1 MHRIL
6 TVIPPPAD
14 WEETRIRRKAFEI
27 ASMARTA
34 GVQTIS
40 LPEIVEETTRGERV
54 VPFRE
59 KVDNVDFALLLREYL
74 PEARYLINKVT
85 VLLPPE
91 AFCQWAVTTARHF
104 PHLVLVGG
112 ESSKIGY
119 PGPSPV
125 EAIRLLPPGV
135 QAFGITILHRKEE
148 PRRLLAKTRA
158 GMQGFLSQIVF
169 DLTHFERV
177 LETYLALAEREGLS
191 PARIY
196 VSVAPVSRPKDL
208 DFLEWLG
215 VLIPDALRERFLRHP
230 DAMERISIEVIES
243 LVEGLKPYASHV
255 GINMEHVMYNNLALA
270 AYTLHRIQEVIGWT
284 SSSVSPD
291 STPGAKP

>member
-1 MHRIL
+1 LHRIL
-6 TVIPPPAD
+6 TVIPPQAD

-40 LPEIVEETTRGERV
+40 LPEIVEESTRGERV
-54 VPFRE
+54 VPYRE

-91 AFCQWAVTTARHF
+91 AFREWALSAARHF
-104 PHLVLVGG
+104 SHLVLVGG
-112 ESSKIGY
+112 ESSKIRY
-119 PGPSPV
+119 PGPSPL
-125 EAIRLLPPGV
+125 EAIHLLPPGV
-135 QAFGITILHRKEE
+135 QAFGITIFHRKEE
-148 PRRLLAKTRA
+148 PRRLLEKTRA

-169 DLTHFERV
+169 DLMHFVPV
-177 LETYLALAEREGLS
+177 LETYLTLAEKEGLS

-208 DFLEWLG
+208 EFLEWLG
-215 VLIPDALRERFLRHP
+215 VLIPETLRERFLRHP
-230 DAMERISIEVIES
+230 DAMERISIEVIEG
-243 LVEGLKPYASHV
+243 LVEDLKPYAPYV

-270 AYTLHRIQEVIGWT
+270 AYTLHRIQEVIRWT
-284 SSSVSPD
+284 SSSVSPG
-291 STPGAKP
+291 SIPGANP

>member
-6 TVIPPPAD
+6 TVIPPPVD
-14 WEETRIRRKAFEI
+14 WEETRVRRKAFEI

-34 GVQTIS
+34 GVRTIS

-54 VPFRE
+54 VPFRQ

-74 PEARYLINKVT
+74 PEARFLINKVT
-85 VLLPPE
+85 VLLPSE
-91 AFCQWAVTTARHF
+91 AFRRWAASTARHF
-104 PHLVLVGG
+104 SHVVLVGG
-112 ESSKIGY
+112 ESSKIRY
-119 PGPSPV
+119 PGPAPV
-125 EAIRLLPPGV
+125 EAVGLLPPGIH
-135 QAFGITILHRKEE
+135 AFGITIFHRKDE

-158 GMQGFLSQIVF
+158 GMKGFLSQIVF
-169 DLTHFERV
+169 DLTDLKRV
-177 LETYLALAEREGLS
+177 LETYLTLAEREGLT

-208 DFLEWLG
+208 AFLEWLG
-215 VLIPDALRERFLRHP
+215 VLIPPSLRERFLRHP
-230 DAMERISIEVIES
+230 DTMERISIEVIEN
-243 LVEGLKPYASHV
+243 LVENLKPYASWV